1 MSQENGDV
9 ILQGHADRAFD
20 RLDRPPTLSPLFYE
34 RRASLSFIN
43 KGRVLFQQAVQR

>member
-1 MSQENGDV
+1 MPQENGDV

-20 RLDRPPTLSPLFYE
+20 RFRSSYNLVTSFCE

-43 KGRVLFQQAVQR
+43 HSRVLLRQAVQR